1 MPKTE
6 ISPEQMR
13 NMESPLDDDINA
25 MVAETFDEQ
34 ARSAFNH
41 DPDLDGEIEPDN
53 NNDRELEQPEDIEG
67 LPQDDVTADPGDED
81 VEANEDEPEAD
92 DEEGHEL
99 DDGPPMPPPSPEQR
113 IPLTRLQEETTRRRE
128 VETRQREQEA
138 ELNRLRGEMEA
149 LRRMQ
154 PQQPPQPAQPRPDPI
169 LDPDGARLF
178 DQNDRIV
185 RMLNH
190 AERDPDEGWK
200 VQAAGN
206 WAMQSLNLHD
216 PRNRQQLFEYLRD
229 SPDPAGSLV
238 KMWERQGGGRER
250 IEQMQQE
257 REQREYEAFVQQAD
271 RFGYQVPDA
280 RPDARRQSQSNGIPP
295 RPAQPRQ
302 PTQLP
307 KSLNT
312 AGGRRVV
319 PDDPGMYDSK
329 PQSYN
334 DFAFSDRRS

>member
-6 ISPEQMR
+6 ISPEQMNR
-13 NMESPLDDDINA
+13 MESPLDDEINA

-34 ARSAFNH
+34 ARAAFNH
-41 DPDLDGEIEPDN
+41 DPDLDGDIEPGDDD
-53 NNDRELEQPEDIEG
+53 DRSLEQPEDIEG
-67 LPQDDVTADPGDED
+67 LPQDDVTADPGDEQEQD
-81 VEANEDEPEAD
+81 EAD
-92 DEEGHEL
+92 DEEQDETED
-99 DDGPPMPPPSPEQR
+99 DDGGPMPPPAPEQR

-149 LRRMQ
+149 MRRMQ
-154 PQQPPQPAQPRPDPI
+154 PQQPQQPPQPRPDPI

-238 KMWERQGGGRER
+238 KMWERQGGGREQ
-250 IEQMQQE
+250 IEKLQQE
-257 REQREYEAFVQQAD
+257 REQREYDAFVAQAD
-271 RFGYQVPDA
+271 RFGYQI
-280 RPDARRQSQSNGIPP
+280 PDARRQSQSNGVPP
-295 RPAQPRQ
+295 RPAPARQ
-302 PTQLP
+302 MTQLP
-307 KSLNT
+307 KSLNS